1 MPTQYTASRNAQ
13 LSQLDLV
20 LHRAL
25 LWRNQPRYI
34 LWITTLLCAVVPRA
48 PFIHLQG
55 WQLSNKNTSTGN
67 KLILSILFS
76 FQMYEILN
84 WGTDQ
89 IRGID
94 LEWPQWICNPWAEP
108 AYLGFC
114 KYLVE
119 LRFFRIFKLAQ
130 SQHIFSMGLLWSPA
144 EVLLWNIV
152 VKAQKTRELSA
163 FVKVTALTP
172 SGKWSSRPA
181 NSNF

>member
-1 MPTQYTASRNAQ
+1 MHYCEESSQDIFYELQRSFVQ
-13 LSQLDLV
+13 LCPVHRSYICKDDSSQ
-20 LHRAL
+20 
-25 LWRNQPRYI
+25 
-34 LWITTLLCAVVPRA
+34 T
-48 PFIHLQG
+48 
-55 WQLSNKNTSTGN
+55 KNTSAGN
-67 KLILSILFS
+67 KLILRIMFS

>member
-1 MPTQYTASRNAQ
+1 MTSWEKCSSTNITRAPLLYFYKELSSSIFLSLWVSQSVRNPWHLSRSPLCSLYKGTNAQMLTQYTASRNAQ

-94 LEWPQWICNPWAEP
+94 RLSSNPCTKDP
-108 AYLGFC
+108 
-114 KYLVE
+114 
-119 LRFFRIFKLAQ
+119 RI
-130 SQHIFSMGLLWSPA
+130 
-144 EVLLWNIV
+144 
-152 VKAQKTRELSA
+152 
-163 FVKVTALTP
+163 
-172 SGKWSSRPA
+172 
-181 NSNF
+181 

>member
-1 MPTQYTASRNAQ
+1 MKKSAKIYSMNYNAPLCSCAPCTVHTFARMTALKQ
-13 LSQLDLV
+13 
-20 LHRAL
+20 
-25 LWRNQPRYI
+25 
-34 LWITTLLCAVVPRA
+34 
-48 PFIHLQG
+48 
-55 WQLSNKNTSTGN
+55 KNTSTGD
-67 KLILSILFS
+67 KLILRIMFS

>member
-1 MPTQYTASRNAQ
+1 MHYCEES
-13 LSQLDLV
+13 SQDIF
-20 LHRAL
+20 
-25 LWRNQPRYI
+25 I

-119 LRFFRIFKLAQ
+119 LRFFRIFKLAHF
-130 SQHIFSMGLLWSPA
+130 QHIFSMGLQWSPA
-144 EVLLWNIV
+144 EVLFWSIV
-152 VKAQKTRELSA
+152 VKGTKDPTVECFCQ
-163 FVKVTALTP
+163 
-172 SGKWSSRPA
+172 
-181 NSNF
+181 SNCLNPIWQMVF